1 MADSQSLLE
10 LLREQKAEEQR
21 TRVDWTAVRTEWL
34 ADLRALG
41 DRIEE
46 WLHEPVAQKL
56 LRITKRKITL
66 REEALGAYAAPSWEI
81 HAPSRVISV
90 LPVGRV
96 IIGGVGGVDVECGL
110 KRSLLIRT
118 DSGKWE
124 IWDAADRT
132 KKGRSLDEGS
142 FTELLKHLLS

>member
-1 MADSQSLLE
+1 MADSQSLLD

-21 TRVDWTAVRTEWL
+21 ARVDWTAVRNEWL

-41 DRIEE
+41 ERIEE
-46 WLHEPVAQKL
+46 WLREPVAQEL

-66 REEALGAYAAPSWEI
+66 REEALGSYEVPSWQI
-81 HAPSRVISV
+81 HAPSRIISV

-96 IIGGVGGVDVECGL
+96 IVGGVGRVDVECGL
-110 KRSLLIRT
+110 QRYLLIRT
-118 DSGKWE
+118 DRGKWE

-142 FTELLKHLLS
+142 FTALLKHLLS